1 LVPSAYPYSWI
12 WTNDGWFCEV
22 LEAPDEAKLVNEGD
36 CANVQ
41 VCLVRM
47 VRARAMGLL
56 SLLNHPQKNAQH
68 HVEHRAI
75 ALHVVPQP
83 LGDREHPL
91 AHRQAGEDVVAQ
103 VRRRLGHAPG
113 VA

>member
-1 LVPSAYPYSWI
+1 M
-12 WTNDGWFCEV
+12 